1 MKSAKENIMTTL
13 EIIAAMEAELKS
25 LNTEVASLEENLK
38 DHENDLVSMEKE
50 FK

>member
-1 MKSAKENIMTTL
+1 MTTL
-13 EIIAAMEAELKS
+13 EIIAAMEAELKA
-25 LNTEVASLEENLK
+25 LNTDLDVLSENIQ